1 MKKSENGV
9 DDINSSKNNGDLR
22 KGIYLY
28 SSEKINL
35 KNRKENKTN
44 FDCENLGNTES
55 REIENYKPINFLK
68 YNLDNNEEKCK
79 DMKDQSHLFRSKKRN
94 KKKIFN
100 VIYPENNSSLL
111 SEIIANK
118 NSFDNFRKYD
128 FTKKARNKEKQPRYT
143 YQDNIRRVIKRRFL
157 NTYLKNKL
165 NMKLKKAGY
174 NKFIDSFSPSFV
186 GNVTRSKNNSI
197 INMKFSEI
205 LKNKDFSIYYRN
217 NSEIV
222 NLVQKDKKP
231 DLNELLNKKFCEL
244 YKEYIKSDEFNIG
257 EITRLRNSKN
267 KKSEYYI
274 QKYEYLAKHLI
285 EYFSL
290 ED

>member
-1 MKKSENGV
+1 
-9 DDINSSKNNGDLR
+9 
-22 KGIYLY
+22 
-28 SSEKINL
+28 
-35 KNRKENKTN
+35 
-44 FDCENLGNTES
+44 LGNTES
-55 REIENYKPINFLK
+55 REIENYKPINFLE
-68 YNLDNNEEKCK
+68 YNLDNTEEKCK

-100 VIYPENNSSLL
+100 VIYPENNSSQL
-111 SEIIANK
+111 SEIITNK

>member
-28 SSEKINL
+28 SNEKINL

-44 FDCENLGNTES
+44 FDCENFGNTES

-68 YNLDNNEEKCK
+68 YNLDNTEEKIK
-79 DMKDQSHLFRSKKRN
+79 DMKEQSHLFRLKIKN

-100 VIYPENNSSLL
+100 VIYPKNNSSLL
-111 SEIIANK
+111 SEIITNK

-128 FTKKARNKEKQPRYT
+128 FTKKARNKAKQPRYT

-205 LKNKDFSIYYRN
+205 LKNKDFSIYYIN

-244 YKEYIKSDEFNIG
+244 YKEYINSDEFNIG

-267 KKSEYYI
+267 KKSDYYI
-274 QKYEYLAKHLI
+274 EKYEYLAKHLI